1 MVRCHEASINV
12 WRNVVRKDQFSTPL
26 PLSASADPR
35 RKVCISA
42 PQFDGNESKYVQE
55 CIDST
60 WVSSI
65 GRFIALFEEG
75 FARFCD
81 VPYAVAANNG
91 TSALHL
97 ALLGC
102 GIQPGDEVII
112 PTLTFVATANAVA
125 YCGAKPVF
133 VDSEPRTMNLDP
145 ALIEA
150 KITPKTRAIIVVHLY
165 GHPAEMDPILAI
177 ARRHNLFVVEDAAE
191 AHGARYRGQVVGGL
205 GDVGTFSFFGNK
217 IITTGEGGMVTV
229 HDAAKAA
236 LIRTYRGQGMQRDRR
251 YWFPVIGYNY
261 RMTNIQA
268 ALGLAQLE
276 QIERYMAHHRTVAS
290 WYAHYLSPISDL
302 VALPIEEPWCRHAYW
317 LYTVILNDAVPVDR
331 DGLMADL
338 AAVGIETRPVFYP
351 MHVLPPYFE
360 ADAHY
365 PVADRLSA
373 RGVSL
378 PTHIGLTEEDVAYV
392 ASHVTRLCAV

>member
-1 MVRCHEASINV
+1 MI
-12 WRNVVRKDQFSTPL
+12 P
-26 PLSASADPR
+26 PPPSASADSR
-35 RKVCISA
+35 REVRISA
-42 PQFDGNESKYVQE
+42 PQFKGNESKYVQE

-65 GRFIALFEEG
+65 GRFIPLFENE

-81 VPYAVAANNG
+81 VPHAVAANNG

-102 GIQPGDEVII
+102 KLQPGDEVIV
-112 PTLTFVATANAVA
+112 PTLTFVATANAVT
-125 YCGAKPVF
+125 YCGATPVF

-145 ALIEA
+145 ALLEA
-150 KITPKTRAIIVVHLY
+150 KITPRTRGIIVVHLY
-165 GHPAEMDPILAI
+165 GHPADMDPILAI

-191 AHGARYRGQVVGGL
+191 AHGARYRGQIVGGL
-205 GDVGTFSFFGNK
+205 ADVGTFSFFGNK

-229 HDAAKAA
+229 RDPEKAA
-236 LIRTYRGQGMQRDRR
+236 LIRTYRGQGMQTDRR

-276 QIERYMAHHRTVAS
+276 QIDRYMAHHRTVAS
-290 WYAHYLSPISDL
+290 WYAHYLSPL
-302 VALPIEEPWCRHAYW
+302 AHRMALPIEEPWCRHAYW
-317 LYTVILNDAVPVDR
+317 LYTVILNAAVTVGR
-331 DGLMADL
+331 DELMSDL

-360 ADAHY
+360 PDAHY

-373 RGVSL
+373 RGLSL
-378 PTHIGLTEEDVAYV
+378 PTHIGLTESDVAYV
-392 ASHVTRLCAV
+392 AGHLTRLCTL